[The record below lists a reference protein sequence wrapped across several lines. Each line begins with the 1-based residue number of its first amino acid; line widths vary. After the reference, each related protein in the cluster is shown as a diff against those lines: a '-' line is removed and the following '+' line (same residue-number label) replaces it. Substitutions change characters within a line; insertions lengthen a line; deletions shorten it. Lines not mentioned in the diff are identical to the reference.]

1 MLVLACSVADLVD
14 LRGQEVAKNL
24 TFVMSKSTGKQGI
37 YNGTDRSRWQENPND
52 QNGKCKYGNCYDQS
66 KVVLQKPEFWLTF
79 KPGHVQYEAPVGK
92 AVGFDLYFVNLHA
105 YHIHI
110 NPFQLTADVDDDD
123 SSASDW
129 FQSGDWHDTLFVP
142 VSRGAGKGSNRS
154 NKRGGGR
161 GGSHRVLMQT
171 DHFTGPS
178 VVHCHILMHE
188 DKGMMVTINFTGVEG
203 ARYPPAYGYNGFLWP
218 PVATQRIDSSC
229 YSDSLEVKP
238 PMFTGKRL
246 GQCAYRSP
254 PPPTAWKVLAIVL
267 GSVLAAVLLGAAIL
281 QVVRHAT
288 SNSALAASDAAPE
301 QHEPEG
307 ADSEP
312 EGAIELM

>member
-1 MLVLACSVADLVD
+1 MRVLGLACSVADLVD

-24 TFVMSKSTGKQGI
+24 TFVMSKSSGEKGI

-52 QNGKCKYGNCYDQS
+52 PYGHNMNHNQS
-66 KVVLQKPEFWLTF
+66 KVVWQKPEFSLKF
-79 KPGHVQYEAPVGK
+79 EPGHVQYEAPVGK
-92 AVGFDLYFVNLHA
+92 AVGFDLYFVNSHPF
-105 YHIHI
+105 HIHI
-110 NPFQLTADVDDDD
+110 NPFQLTADVDDDT

-129 FQSGDWHDTLFVP
+129 FKSGDWHDTLFVP
-142 VSRGAGKGSNRS
+142 VSRGAGKGANIT
-154 NKRGGGR
+154 NKRGSGR

-188 DKGMMVTINFTGVEG
+188 DVGMMVTINFTGVERT
-203 ARYPPAYGYNGFLWP
+203 RYPPAYGYNGHVWP
-218 PVATQRIDSSC
+218 PIATQRIDSRC
-229 YSDSLEVKP
+229 YDSLEVQY
-238 PMFTGKRL
+238 PMFTGERL
-246 GQCAYRSP
+246 GQCAHPSP
-254 PPPTAWKVLAIVL
+254 PPPTAWKVITIVL
-267 GSVLAAVLLGAAIL
+267 GSVLAAALLGAAIF

-288 SNSALAASDAAPE
+288 SNSALAASDAAAAPE
-301 QHEPEG
+301 QHEPEE

>member
-52 QNGKCKYGNCYDQS
+52 QNGNCKYGNCFDQS

-129 FQSGDWHDTLFVP
+129 FQSGDWHDTLFFP
-142 VSRGAGKGSNRS
+142 VSRGAGKGA

-171 DHFTGPS
+171 DYFTGPS
-178 VVHCHILMHE
+178 VVHCHRLMHE
-188 DKGMMVTINFTGVEG
+188 DVGMMVTIDFTGVEG
-203 ARYPPAYGYNGFLWP
+203 TRYPPAYGYNGHVWP
-218 PVATQRIDSSC
+218 PVATQRIDSRC
-229 YSDSLEVKP
+229 YNSSEVKYP
-238 PMFTGKRL
+238 RFTGTRL
-246 GQCAYRSP
+246 GQCAHPSP
-254 PPPTAWKVLAIVL
+254 PPPTAPPARPSLPPSRRR
-267 GSVLAAVLLGAAIL
+267 GP
-281 QVVRHAT
+281 RHRH
-288 SNSALAASDAAPE
+288 LRPLHLDRLRIRRC
-301 QHEPEG
+301 QHRRRLHRFRG
-307 ADSEP
+307 R
-312 EGAIELM
+312 